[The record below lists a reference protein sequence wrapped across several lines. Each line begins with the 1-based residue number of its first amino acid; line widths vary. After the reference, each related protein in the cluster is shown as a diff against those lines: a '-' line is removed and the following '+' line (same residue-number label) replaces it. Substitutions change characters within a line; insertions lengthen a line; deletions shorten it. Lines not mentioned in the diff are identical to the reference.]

1 LIGEKKG
8 MNIVYALQIDLN
20 SVAYVNNLTIN
31 STTLVPNI
39 HTKTDNNG
47 IKTATCDLAGLDD
60 KRNYA

>member
-8 MNIVYALQIDLN
+8 MNIVYALQIDHT
-20 SVAYVNNLTIN
+20 SVALFNNQTIT

-39 HTKTDNNG
+39 HTKTDKSG
-47 IKTATCDLAGLDD
+47 KKITTVDLAGLDD